1 MSADKIENLNSMQ
14 LDVLREI
21 GNIGAGNAATALACL
36 LADKVDMTVPVLEIV
51 GMDEATASLGGPENP
66 VVGILLAMSGDVS
79 GIIMFVLQQKFI
91 QMVFET
97 LLNKKCVSCGDI
109 KKLDEMDTSLL
120 KELGNILAGAYL
132 NAMSQ
137 LTGLRIDV
145 SPPDISADMAGAIMS
160 LPAAMFGLVGD
171 KALLI
176 REDFIKGDH
185 ITSHIIMVP
194 ELNSLNLILKR
205 LGVM

>member
-1 MSADKIENLNSMQ
+1 MDTNIENLNSMQ

-21 GNIGAGNAATALACL
+21 GNIGAGNAATALASL
-36 LADKVDMTVPVLEIV
+36 LADKVDMSVPVLNILDL
-51 GMDEATASLGGPENP
+51 DEATASIGGPENP

-79 GIIMFVLQQKFI
+79 GLMMFVLEQKFLH
-91 QMVFET
+91 MVIRS
-97 LLNKKCVSCGDI
+97 LLGKDCDDLSS
-109 KKLDEMDTSLL
+109 LDEMDISLL
-120 KELGNILAGAYL
+120 KEIGNILAGAYL

-137 LTGLRIDV
+137 LTGLTIKI
-145 SPPDISADMAGAIMS
+145 SPPDIAADMAGAIMS
-160 LPAAMFGLVGD
+160 LPAAMFGLIGD

-176 REDFIKGDH
+176 REEFIKGDH
-185 ITSHIIMVP
+185 ITSHLIMVP

>member
-36 LADKVDMTVPVLEIV
+36 LADKVDMTVPVLEIISL
-51 GMDEATASLGGPENP
+51 DEATASLGGPENP
-66 VVGILLAMSGDVS
+66 VVGIMLTMSGDVS
-79 GIIMFVLQQKFI
+79 GIIMFVLQQKFLNSI
-91 QMVFET
+91 IRT
-97 LLNKKCVSCGDI
+97 LLNRDCGD
-109 KKLDEMDTSLL
+109 LDTLEEMDISLL
-120 KELGNILAGAYL
+120 KEVGNILAGSYL

-137 LTGLRIDV
+137 LTGLTIHL

-160 LPAAMFGLVGD
+160 LPAAMFGLIGD
-171 KALLI
+171 KALII
-176 REDFIKGDH
+176 REDFIKGER
-185 ITSHIIMVP
+185 ITSHLIMVP
-194 ELNSLNLILKR
+194 EINSLNLILKR

>member
-1 MSADKIENLNSMQ
+1 MSADKIENLNSYQ

-51 GMDEATASLGGPENP
+51 DMDEATSSLGGPENP

-91 QMVFET
+91 HMVFRT
-97 LLNKKCVSCGDI
+97 LLNKECSDI
-109 KKLDEMDTSLL
+109 QNLDEMDVSLL
-120 KELGNILAGAYL
+120 KELGNILAGSYL

-137 LTGLRIDV
+137 LTGLTIEV
-145 SPPDISADMAGAIMS
+145 STPDISADMAGAIMS

-176 REDFIKGDH
+176 REDFIKGEH
-185 ITSHIIMVP
+185 ITSHLIMVP

>member
-1 MSADKIENLNSMQ
+1 MSADKIENLNSLQ

-36 LADKVDMTVPVLEIV
+36 LADKVDMSVPVLEIV
-51 GMDEATASLGGPENP
+51 DLDEATASLGGPENP

-91 QMVFET
+91 HTVFRT
-97 LLNKKCVSCGDI
+97 LLNKECKDI
-109 KKLDEMDTSLL
+109 KNLDEMEVSLL

-137 LTGLRIDV
+137 LTGLTIIV

-171 KALLI
+171 KALII
-176 REDFIKGDH
+176 REDFIKEEH
-185 ITSHIIMVP
+185 ITSHLIMVP
-194 ELNSLNLILKR
+194 ELNSLNEILKR